1 MSSTC
6 QIDKQI
12 VMLKKI
18 AKTDSVPYNEMLL
31 INKMKQTVD
40 TYQCSDKSH
49 MHHAESKKNF
59 FFFFFKEE
67 FLFLKSLWQKI
78 SGHLGLEIGVG
89 ERLQV
94 GLSHFCGWW
103 NVLHL
108 LWSHDYRIVCI
119 CQNLSSLH
127 FKWVNFIVC
136 KFHLNKTNF

>member
-67 FLFLKSLWQKI
+67 FLFLKSL
-78 SGHLGLEIGVG
+78 
-89 ERLQV
+89 
-94 GLSHFCGWW
+94 
-103 NVLHL
+103 
-108 LWSHDYRIVCI
+108 
-119 CQNLSSLH
+119 
-127 FKWVNFIVC
+127 
-136 KFHLNKTNF
+136 